1 MLMEFQTKL
10 LHGKAVDNYANGS
23 TVPPISLANAFAY
36 KSSEQLEKV
45 FQNRA
50 PGFAYT
56 RIANPTVDAFE
67 RRVNELEGGIGGV
80 ACSSG
85 MSAVTLSLLNILQA
99 GDEVIAGSALFGG
112 TLDLLHDL
120 EAFGIKV
127 HFIPRVEKALIEP
140 FLTDKTRA
148 VFGEIVGNPALNV
161 MDVRETADFLHGK
174 GVPLIVDST
183 TSTPYLLNPIQY
195 GADVVVHSTSKYI
208 NGSGDAISGIIID
221 SGNFSWSPE
230 RYPGMKEYKKYGKF
244 AYLVKLR
251 NGIWRNMG
259 GCLAPMNAYLN
270 IIGMETL
277 GLRMERACDNAMQLA
292 AYLETIPGI
301 SVNYP
306 GLASSPWNGVA
317 KQLLDGRFGAIL
329 TIRVGSKER
338 AFAIMNALTIPQI
351 VSNIGDTKT
360 LIVHPESTLAAH
372 STEQEKID
380 AAVFDDMIRISVGI
394 EDIED
399 LKQDFTAAIQ
409 NTAG

>member
-1 MLMEFQTKL
+1 M
-10 LHGKAVDNYANGS
+10 AVS
-23 TVPPISLANAFAY
+23 TRQAL
-36 KSSEQLEKV
+36 
-45 FQNRA
+45 
-50 PGFAYT
+50 
-56 RIANPTVDAFE
+56 
-67 RRVNELEGGIGGV
+67 
-80 ACSSG
+80 
-85 MSAVTLSLLNILQA
+85 LQA
-99 GDEVIAGSALFGG
+99 LSAAGGSYVSGQQLAETLGVSRAAVHKAAAALTAQGYA
-112 TLDLLHDL
+112 L
-120 EAFGIKV
+120 EAA
-127 HFIPRVEKALIEP
+127 PRRGYRLAGGDP
-140 FLTDKTRA
+140 FCAEAIGDY
-148 VFGEIVGNPALNV
+148 PA
-161 MDVRETADFLHGK
+161 
-174 GVPLIVDST
+174 PI
-183 TSTPYLLNPIQY
+183 YLYDTL
-195 GADVVVHSTSKYI
+195 
-208 NGSGDAISGIIID
+208 
-221 SGNFSWSPE
+221 E
-230 RYPGMKEYKKYGKF
+230 PGMKDYKKFAKF
-244 AYLVKLR
+244 AFTAKLR
-251 NGIWRNMG
+251 NGLFRNMG
-259 GCLAPMNAYLN
+259 ACMAPQTAYYNLL
-270 IIGMETL
+270 GMETL